1 MSWIGWI
8 TFSWVNPFVEL
19 AQHKPIQLN
28 DIPKVPQKFSCE
40 GNISRF
46 IHHFHAIKS
55 DNKTIFRVL
64 LKIYGLEFVGIG
76 VYYAVFIFLSYTGPV
91 FLDLLVTCL
100 EESTT
105 SIWTVASYIGL
116 FFISRL
122 LMTVFYTRYAYST
135 GSLSIAVST
144 SIKGMIYHKT
154 LRLST
159 QSKRVHST
167 GSISNLYTVDVERIV
182 SVTVALHNLWAL
194 PLQIILCM
202 ILLYEAVSTAMFA
215 GLSVICVLL
224 IINHYVSRQLK
235 RANDQ
240 IMIYKD
246 QRMRVTAEALHSIL
260 NIKLNSWSD
269 KFRDLILNARSDE
282 LKYIW
287 SQLQITAI
295 NIGLLWFAPCAV
307 SVATICVYVLVLGEN
322 VTAARIFTALALFRM
337 LQSPLRELPS
347 YIAQLYQC
355 ATSAHRLEEFFAA
368 DEKDLDTEGT
378 PPLLPRLPQ
387 LPTDRPTAGFLRLES
402 ACSFAWY
409 PSSGTLA
416 TDAIS
421 EEEEDEAAEPSYDI
435 KGSLKQYMS
444 RLKTSLMSEQTSEYA
459 RVDSSDYELP
469 RGVLSGLTI
478 ADTVEE
484 VDTVDTAPS
493 SSFRLTCPT
502 PLLIRSGE
510 LVLVVGPV
518 GCGKSSLLLALL
530 GEMYGGSGPS
540 IASLAGR
547 IGYSSQQAW

>member
-1 MSWIGWI
+1 M
-8 TFSWVNPFVEL
+8 
-19 AQHKPIQLN
+19 
-28 DIPKVPQKFSCE
+28 
-40 GNISRF
+40 
-46 IHHFHAIKS
+46 
-55 DNKTIFRVL
+55 TI
-64 LKIYGLEFVGIG
+64 
-76 VYYAVFIFLSYTGPV
+76 
-91 FLDLLVTCL
+91 
-100 EESTT
+100 
-105 SIWTVASYIGL
+105 
-116 FFISRL
+116 
-122 LMTVFYTRYAYST
+122 FYTRYAYST

-215 GLSVICVLL
+215 GLGVICVLL

-240 IMIYKD
+240 IMVYKD

-307 SVATICVYVLVLGEN
+307 SVATICVFVLVLREN

-368 DEKDLDTEGT
+368 DEKDLDIEGISH
-378 PPLLPRLPQ
+378 LLPRLPQ
-387 LPTDRPTAGFLRLES
+387 SSTDRPTAGIIRLES

-409 PSSGTLA
+409 PSPDAPA

-421 EEEEDEAAEPSYDI
+421 EEDEDEAAEPSYDI

-444 RLKTSLMSEQTSEYA
+444 RLKTSLMSKQTSEYA

-478 ADTVEE
+478 ADTIEE
-484 VDTVDTAPS
+484 IDTVDTAPS

-502 PLLIRSGE
+502 PLLIRPGE

-547 IGYSSQQAW
+547 VGYSSQQAW

>member
-1 MSWIGWI
+1 MSWLSWI

-19 AQHKPIQLN
+19 AQHKAIQLS
-28 DIPKVPQKFSCE
+28 DIPKVPHKFSCK
-40 GNISRF
+40 GNIHRF

-100 EESTT
+100 EESRTP
-105 SIWTVASYIGL
+105 IWTVALYIGL

-122 LMTVFYTRYAYST
+122 LMTIFYTRYAYST

-202 ILLYEAVSTAMFA
+202 ILLYEAVSAAMFA
-215 GLSVICVLL
+215 GLGVICVLL

-240 IMIYKD
+240 IMVYKD

-269 KFRDLILNARSDE
+269 KFRDLILNARSYE

-307 SVATICVYVLVLGEN
+307 SVATICVYVLVLRED

-368 DEKDLDTEGT
+368 DEKDLGIEEKEA
-378 PPLLPRLPQ
+378 PSSRPLQQIPIDPAN
-387 LPTDRPTAGFLRLES
+387 AGALSLET

-409 PSSGTLA
+409 PSSDA
-416 TDAIS
+416 PAADAIP
-421 EEEEDEAAEPSYDI
+421 EEEEGVVPSYDI

-540 IASLAGR
+540 IASLSGR
-547 IGYSSQQAW
+547 ISYSSQQAW